1 MLRLVMILV
10 AMCCISYATA
20 DEETELLE
28 KIYHMAQNVVNTT
41 TELQQ
46 KNEIFEARK
55 GFSPLH
61 FLFPLCEY
69 QMTNDEFDNMFVRIR
84 VWFATVVIQMFRFSL
99 RTFVFL

>member
-1 MLRLVMILV
+1 MLRLVVILV
-10 AMCCISYATA
+10 AMRCISCATA

-28 KIYHMAQNVVNTT
+28 RIYQMAQNVVNTT

-69 QMTNDEFDNMFVRIR
+69 QMANAKIGNMC
-84 VWFATVVIQMFRFSL
+84 A
-99 RTFVFL
+99 RTRYGRLSYC